1 LDPALASLS
10 HGGFLLFTAPRYFH
24 RGEVCRHSNF
34 NKLQAI
40 ARGLWT
46 VTYDH
51 LLDQLIRRHGKQSG
65 TRQMIQVLSL
75 IKLHGHQRVQAAVE
89 QALSLG
95 CSDAAAIRHLVQA
108 VDLAHARSA
117 IADLGVLS
125 RFEAPLPVITD
136 YDGLLGQEV
145 AP

>member
-1 LDPALASLS
+1 
-10 HGGFLLFTAPRYFH
+10 
-24 RGEVCRHSNF
+24 
-34 NKLQAI
+34 
-40 ARGLWT
+40 
-46 VTYDH
+46 
-51 LLDQLIRRHGKQSG
+51 
-65 TRQMIQVLSL
+65 MIQVLSL
-75 IKLHGHQRVQAAVE
+75 IKSHGHQRVQAAVE

-117 IADLGVLS
+117 IVDLGVLS